1 MATIPTVNELY
12 VSIKQRLEAEL
23 GIKINVFGKS
33 YLNVMAIVQ
42 AAKLKLIW
50 LYVAS
55 VAKNSWVDTADPVS
69 AGGTLERFGLV
80 KLGRPRQ
87 AAVQGLYSVRVTG
100 IAGSVIPAGSQFSSD
115 DSSAS
120 PQFNFILDNAFTLS
134 STTGTITLRALTAG
148 VQSRLDVSDT
158 LTSLS
163 PLLNVDD
170 TVTVLSEVRTPIN
183 EESISDYRDAI
194 IKSFRLSSQG
204 GSGTDYRLW
213 SQDASGVKEVYPYT
227 KSGECAEVEVYVEAT
242 TDIDPQGVPTQS
254 VLDEVADVL
263 EFNPDTSLPTYQRG
277 RRPLGTH
284 EIFVLA
290 VTPIDVDIV
299 FNGVV
304 NFDTDTENAITEALR
319 SDIATIRPFVA
330 SADITENQNDVIQR
344 NKIIS
349 IAQNLVSLSQ
359 SFSGVTLQV
368 NSINVP
374 VSFLFTEGNI
384 PFLNS
389 VTFNS

>member
-1 MATIPTVNELY
+1 
-12 VSIKQRLEAEL
+12 
-23 GIKINVFGKS
+23 
-33 YLNVMAIVQ
+33 MAIVQ

-170 TVTVLSEVRTPIN
+170 TVTVLSE
-183 EESISDYRDAI
+183 
-194 IKSFRLSSQG
+194 
-204 GSGTDYRLW
+204 
-213 SQDASGVKEVYPYT
+213 
-227 KSGECAEVEVYVEAT
+227 
-242 TDIDPQGVPTQS
+242 
-254 VLDEVADVL
+254 
-263 EFNPDTSLPTYQRG
+263 
-277 RRPLGTH
+277 
-284 EIFVLA
+284 
-290 VTPIDVDIV
+290 
-299 FNGVV
+299 
-304 NFDTDTENAITEALR
+304 
-319 SDIATIRPFVA
+319 
-330 SADITENQNDVIQR
+330 
-344 NKIIS
+344 
-349 IAQNLVSLSQ
+349 
-359 SFSGVTLQV
+359 
-368 NSINVP
+368 
-374 VSFLFTEGNI
+374 
-384 PFLNS
+384 
-389 VTFNS
+389 